1 MKKRAASV
9 EVSANGD
16 KSPPRK
22 RAFLRGPGDFSSFIL
37 FLLRAKI
44 RAALRPP
51 RGTIATGEGNRVI
64 VTFSLLLF
72 SFSSSSRYFAFL
84 FLPLPPLLL
93 LVGGWGF
100 GVVSRGMVLDGWER
114 SRSNVVDFYVFV
126 ISPSQDT
133 LLSELIFIKYERL
146 ILSLSREKDHA
157 IFVACFIKAIVIF
170 F

>member
-72 SFSSSSRYFAFL
+72 SFSSSSRYFDFL
-84 FLPLPPLLL
+84 FLALPPLLL

-114 SRSNVVDFYVFV
+114 SR
-126 ISPSQDT
+126 
-133 LLSELIFIKYERL
+133 
-146 ILSLSREKDHA
+146 
-157 IFVACFIKAIVIF
+157 C
-170 F
+170 

>member
-1 MKKRAASV
+1 M
-9 EVSANGD
+9 
-16 KSPPRK
+16 RK
-22 RAFLRGPGDFSSFIL
+22 YE
-37 FLLRAKI
+37 
-44 RAALRPP
+44 LRPP

-72 SFSSSSRYFAFL
+72 SFSSSSRYFDFL
-84 FLPLPPLLL
+84 FLALLPLLL

-114 SRSNVVDFYVFV
+114 SRSNVVDFYLFV

-133 LLSELIFIKYERL
+133 LSSELIFIKYERL
-146 ILSLSREKDHA
+146 ILSLLREKDHA

>member
-44 RAALRPP
+44 RAALRPRIP

-72 SFSSSSRYFAFL
+72 SFSSSSRYFDFL
-84 FLPLPPLLL
+84 FLALLPLLL

-114 SRSNVVDFYVFV
+114 SRSNVVDFYLFV

-133 LLSELIFIKYERL
+133 LSSELIFIKYERL
-146 ILSLSREKDHA
+146 ILFLCVRRIMQFS
-157 IFVACFIKAIVIF
+157 
-170 F
+170 